1 MILCKFVDTIQAKP
15 NTIMKKFPSCMLLD
29 YIVFGIAT
37 MMILLLSKP
46 FNLENALLRDSLLQQ
61 SVEDGLVTML
71 AYWLAEVIV
80 AYALRLP
87 CDYSRPWLYQV
98 RRMVVLFC
106 LAIPLNA
113 LMTAYYFNTANY
125 GIYCYEYPWLDHDA
139 NGYFYTTR
147 WMSQA
152 LGQKLFFGILF
163 AAYWLVI
170 TWVRMQRLTIGE
182 LRQLNTM
189 LEGSRRDDTE
199 HSQRTEQKVVMPN
212 GGGETFAVLPSE
224 IIYIESVANYIIV
237 AHYSN
242 DEPRQT
248 RLRGTL
254 HNVEEMLAEYNYI
267 VHVHRAFLVNI
278 NYVTEVTGNSN
289 GYRIRMLGM
298 DNPLPVSRANIE
310 TFKQAMNAIR
320 NQ

>member
-1 MILCKFVDTIQAKP
+1 M
-15 NTIMKKFPSCMLLD
+15 NKFPSCMLLD
-29 YIVFGIAT
+29 YIGFGIAT
-37 MMILLLSKP
+37 MMILMLSKP
-46 FNLENALLRDSLLQQ
+46 FNVESALLRDSVLQQ

-71 AYWLAEVIV
+71 AYWLSEVIV
-80 AYALRLP
+80 AYAVRLP
-87 CDYSRPWLYQV
+87 SDYSRPWLYQV
-98 RRMVVLFC
+98 RRMAVLFC
-106 LAIPLNA
+106 VAIPLNA

-147 WMSQA
+147 WMSQI

-170 TWVRMQRLTIGE
+170 TWVRMQRLTIDE

-189 LEGSRRDDTE
+189 LDGSRMDDEQHIETAE
-199 HSQRTEQKVVMPN
+199 QRIVMPN
-212 GGGETFAVLPSE
+212 GCGETLAVLPSE

-237 AHYSN
+237 AHYYN
-242 DEPRQT
+242 DEPRHT

-254 HNVEEMLAEYNYI
+254 HNVEEMLSGYGFI

-298 DNPLPVSRANIE
+298 DNLLPVSRANIE
-310 TFKQAMNAIR
+310 TFKQAMNAVR
-320 NQ
+320 TQ